1 MIENKNSDK
10 KTEDNQ
16 NVICVDDEVQFI
28 SKGFKAVSG
37 KKRP

>member
-1 MIENKNSDK
+1 MNENKNDDNK
-10 KTEDNQ
+10 IEDNEDI
-16 NVICVDDEVQFI
+16 ICADEVNFI